1 MMVSGWAHCHHRI
14 VMEFLPA
21 ENRLLQERLRGRRIR
36 FADAERAL
44 LARKAKAV
52 GRKSP
57 ARTRHHSLSGYSV
70 AVASALGC
78 AEVELR
84 RATKSWPAFGRLERA
99 PRGRAHS
106 RNPGPN
112 GATSSRLAAHHRK
125 RTTATGWRPDTRG
138 VN

>member
-1 MMVSGWAHCHHRI
+1 MLSVLFWGA
-14 VMEFLPA
+14 
-21 ENRLLQERLRGRRIR
+21 RR
-36 FADAERAL
+36 
-44 LARKAKAV
+44 KAV

-112 GATSSRLAAHHRK
+112 GATSSPLAAHHRK
-125 RTTATGWRPDTRG
+125 RLAARYRRRKLIKATGPLS
-138 VN
+138 NLLL